1 MTSDT
6 TDCLLLGFIVI
17 KKIGG
22 NLRDQKLVGC
32 LLHDSLGIDALK
44 TIKMSDF
51 SAVVEPEAEVPV
63 KRIKKQWFIQCS
75 QLPYLVRVRLELLKI
90 KLPLFT
96 ADPLHIPDAL
106 SIADSMVISKKEAKS
121 YFQIPVTNTSSTNIF
136 IKKNEVMRK
145 LEFIS

>member
-1 MTSDT
+1 MQST
-6 TDCLLLGFIVI
+6 TISC
-17 KKIGG
+17 KS
-22 NLRDQKLVGC
+22 QVG
-32 LLHDSLGIDALK
+32 AVENK
-44 TIKMSDF
+44 T
-51 SAVVEPEAEVPV
+51 P
-63 KRIKKQWFIQCS
+63 
-75 QLPYLVRVRLELLKI
+75 L
-90 KLPLFT
+90 LFT